1 MVINVDIIKKALYE
15 LDITGLLA
23 FPHCAPADLY
33 DGAAIRIHER
43 LVQLEQPLV
52 ITVRSIISQIISE
65 RFDSHYSDEMFD
77 LPARQILG
85 LTDEHLCPVCRK
97 SVFAVRSAYDVCDIC
112 GWEDD
117 SLQDDDHTYCG
128 GANYPSVNQAQMHL
142 WLFENPKSSTQMVDA
157 WKSFLNSR
165 REIYAEHNAPDTVED
180 TRLLS
185 DALRGANS
193 VLVGT
198 LIQLYSRLFPD
209 EQRLVE
215 ERRCIDWL
223 TNRKK

>member
-1 MVINVDIIKKALYE
+1 MIIDLDVVKRALYE
-15 LDITGLLA
+15 LDIAGLLA
-23 FPHCAPADLY
+23 FPHCGPADLY
-33 DGAAIRIHER
+33 DGAAQRIYER

-52 ITVRSIISQIISE
+52 ITVRNIISQIISE
-65 RFDSHYSDEMFD
+65 RFDTHYSDEVFD

-85 LTDEHLCPVCRK
+85 LTEEHLCPVCRQA
-97 SVFAVRSAYDVCDIC
+97 VFAERAAYDVCDIC

-117 SLQDDDHTYCG
+117 GLQDEDHTYCG

-142 WLFENPKSSTQMVDA
+142 WLFENEPTKKQMLDA
-157 WKSFLNSR
+157 WKDFLNHR
-165 REIYAEHNAPDTVED
+165 KEIYAEHGAPETVEE

-198 LIQLYSRLFPD
+198 LIQLYSRLFCE
-209 EQRLVE
+209 EQRLIE
-215 ERRCIDWL
+215 ERRAIEWL
-223 TNRKK
+223 SNRKR